1 MGAGLTACPFYFIM
15 IQITTIIKSLLDKTT
30 GKVAVIR
37 VFFIIYA
44 MFGIWHSAIAQQ
56 TYPKLTGYVSIT
68 HPIGT
73 WNKEAVKYNFK
84 DDYTIIFPI
93 GLNLMKSERFGFS
106 FELSP
111 AIKSDSNG
119 TKVTSVLFHPGAVF
133 KLNKGFGMAGRL
145 AFETNGRFGFTP
157 VLNKV
162 IAKKAAHNYWLAVPF
177 PVRFGN
183 NQPTSIG
190 MGLQFGVG
198 F

>member
-1 MGAGLTACPFYFIM
+1 MKSKKQKIGYVLFLMLWCG
-15 IQITTIIKSLLDKTT
+15 QI
-30 GKVAVIR
+30 A
-37 VFFIIYA
+37 
-44 MFGIWHSAIAQQ
+44 HAQQ
-56 TYPKLTGYVSIT
+56 SYSKITGYFSVT

-73 WNKEAVKYNFK
+73 WNKEAMKYNFK
-84 DDYTIIFPI
+84 NDYTIIFPI
-93 GLNLMKSERFGFS
+93 GINLMKSERFGFS

-133 KLNKGFGMAGRL
+133 KFNKGFGMAGRL
-145 AFETNGRFGFTP
+145 AFETGGRFGFTP
-157 VLNKV
+157 VLNKT
-162 IAKKAAHNYWLAVPF
+162 IAKKATHNYWVAVPF

>member
-1 MGAGLTACPFYFIM
+1 MKQKIGY
-15 IQITTIIKSLLDKTT
+15 LLLLLLL
-30 GKVAVIR
+30 
-37 VFFIIYA
+37 
-44 MFGIWHSAIAQQ
+44 FGQVLRAQQ
-56 TYPKLTGYVSIT
+56 TYPKMTGYFSVT

-73 WNKEAVKYNFK
+73 WNNAGMKYNFK

-93 GLNLMKSERFGFS
+93 GINLMKSERFGIS

-111 AIKSDSNG
+111 AIKSDGNG
-119 TKVTSVLFHPGAVF
+119 TKVTSALFHPGAVF
-133 KLNKGFGMAGRL
+133 KFNKCFGMAGRL
-145 AFETNGRFGFTP
+145 AFETNGRFGVTP

-162 IAKKAAHNYWLAVPF
+162 IAKKETHNYWVAVPF